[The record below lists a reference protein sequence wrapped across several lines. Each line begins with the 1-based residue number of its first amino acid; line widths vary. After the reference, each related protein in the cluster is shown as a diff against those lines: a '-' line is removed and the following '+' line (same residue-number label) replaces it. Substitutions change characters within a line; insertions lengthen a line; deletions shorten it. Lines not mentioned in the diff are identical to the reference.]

1 MGKSFSLRY
10 SEGNLID
17 GLFPTFT
24 VVAIVLVGVDELFE
38 SLGVDDDEPDEEAVA
53 DEEVAADAALLGDT
67 DVDDVTI

>member
-1 MGKSFSLRY
+1 M
-10 SEGNLID
+10 
-17 GLFPTFT
+17 FPTFT